1 MNTNLKIFLGFLV
14 IIVSIYFLLNKKKRN
29 PYRNLDQNHKLM
41 ETFLNK
47 TASGRECIPW
57 KNAVNYTEYGN
68 SRECRN
74 PEKDVNG
81 SWCYTDSYGNYDYC
95 DSFEPG
101 CMKMKVL
108 EGCFTPDKNGYEL
121 VIYNSQ
127 PFNDKFLELDKIV
140 DSTNQIWVLDQSG
153 RFLRSARKSK
163 YLNFSWENRIN
174 DSFNNYDVGIGPDQV
189 FNITGIGV
197 KMGGYRVKSE
207 QGRSSLAGSEVC
219 YLFLKNN
226 TDLKRNRMIKCLSSE
241 KINIQGTKDE
251 DYLQLEW
258 KDDNLREYLN
268 LGKKINVTQNN
279 TLISIHKEKMKDT
292 GGILWGDIVFGKDN
306 EGIIEF
312 SSMGNTFP
320 DSKFYSNSD
329 VTTTNESENKYL
341 NVSNKDFFSSGTLY
355 FTHKMFHR
363 LNQQTVEKSD
373 EGMNIILAY
382 LNGKV
387 EENKL
392 EEEQ

>member
-29 PYRNLDQNHKLM
+29 PYRNLDENHKLM
-41 ETFLNK
+41 EPFLSK
-47 TASGRECIPW
+47 TVSGRECIPW

-127 PFNDKFLELDKIV
+127 PFNKYLELDKIV
-140 DSTNQIWVLDQSG
+140 DSANQIWVLDQSG
-153 RFLRSARKSK
+153 RFLRNARKSK
-163 YLNFSWENRIN
+163 YLNFSWDNRIN

-197 KMGGYRVKSE
+197 KMGGYKIKSE
-207 QGRSSLAGSEVC
+207 DGTSSLAGSEVC

-226 TDLKRNRMIKCLSSE
+226 TDLKRNRMILFIR
-241 KINIQGTKDE
+241 KI
-251 DYLQLEW
+251 
-258 KDDNLREYLN
+258 
-268 LGKKINVTQNN
+268 
-279 TLISIHKEKMKDT
+279 
-292 GGILWGDIVFGKDN
+292 
-306 EGIIEF
+306 
-312 SSMGNTFP
+312 
-320 DSKFYSNSD
+320 
-329 VTTTNESENKYL
+329 
-341 NVSNKDFFSSGTLY
+341 
-355 FTHKMFHR
+355 
-363 LNQQTVEKSD
+363 
-373 EGMNIILAY
+373 
-382 LNGKV
+382 
-387 EENKL
+387 
-392 EEEQ
+392 